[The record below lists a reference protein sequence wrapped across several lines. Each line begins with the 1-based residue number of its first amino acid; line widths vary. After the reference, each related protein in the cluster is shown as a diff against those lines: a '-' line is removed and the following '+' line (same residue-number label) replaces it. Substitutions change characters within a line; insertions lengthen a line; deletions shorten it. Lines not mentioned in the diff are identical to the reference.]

1 MTLLP
6 LGKLWPLLAAG
17 FAALAWVFNNRRQRR
32 AGAAQERAR
41 AAVQAAKERA
51 EMDSEATDIERDV
64 RELSDEAALEEAK
77 EWAKD

>member
-17 FAALAWVFNNRRQRR
+17 LAWLAWVFNNKRQRR
-32 AGAAQERAR
+32 AGAAEERAR
-41 AAVQAAKERA
+41 ATVQAAKERA